1 MTPRVGAT
9 PSPSPAAPAAD
20 PRRAQAERLRA
31 TARQLE
37 GVFVEQMFKAMRETV
52 PEDGAVSGGSG
63 EAMFSGMLDQSLA
76 EEVPARWSNG
86 LAEALYRQ
94 LQRAAGL
101 EQQVETG
108 SGEMG
113 MGNGALSFPFP
124 VPHSPASAP
133 SSPPPA
139 LPILDPG
146 PPTSAAPARAVLPE
160 PQ

>member
-1 MTPRVGAT
+1 MTPRVGAHRA
-9 PSPSPAAPAAD
+9 PSPPVEATD

-52 PEDGAVSGGSG
+52 PEGGATSGGSG
-63 EAMFSGMLDQSLA
+63 EEMFTGMLDQSLA
-76 EEVPARWSNG
+76 GEVPARWSNG

-101 EQQVETG
+101 EGVPSSEPA
-108 SGEMG
+108 SSSP
-113 MGNGALSFPFP
+113 AAP
-124 VPHSPASAP
+124 VPILE
-133 SSPPPA
+133 SSTS
-139 LPILDPG
+139 
-146 PPTSAAPARAVLPE
+146 TSAAPARAVLTE

>member
-1 MTPRVGAT
+1 MTPRVGAHRA
-9 PSPSPAAPAAD
+9 PSPPVEATD

-52 PEDGAVSGGSG
+52 PEGGAMSGGSG
-63 EAMFSGMLDQSLA
+63 EEMFTGMLDQSLA
-76 EEVPARWSNG
+76 GEVPARWSNG

-101 EQQVETG
+101 EGVTPG
-108 SGEMG
+108 TS
-113 MGNGALSFPFP
+113 
-124 VPHSPASAP
+124 SATSAAP
-133 SSPPPA
+133 DASSPPRA
-139 LPILDPG
+139 VPILDPG
-146 PPTSAAPARAVLPE
+146 TSTSAASARAVLTE

>member
-1 MTPRVGAT
+1 MTPRVGDAGARLSALQGVAGSREPT
-9 PSPSPAAPAAD
+9 AGSN
-20 PRRAQAERLRA
+20 AQRLRA

-52 PEDGAVSGGSG
+52 PEGGAMSGGSG
-63 EAMFSGMLDQSLA
+63 EEMFTGMLDQSLA
-76 EEVPARWSNG
+76 EEVPTRWSNG

-101 EQQVETG
+101 EGVEPD
-108 SGEMG
+108 
-113 MGNGALSFPFP
+113 GAE
-124 VPHSPASAP
+124 PAPP
-133 SSPPPA
+133 SSRPAA

-146 PPTSAAPARAVLPE
+146 TSTSAAPARAVLTG

>member
-9 PSPSPAAPAAD
+9 PPTSPAAAAAD
-20 PRRAQAERLRA
+20 PRRAQAERLRG

-52 PEDGAVSGGSG
+52 PDDGAVSGGSG
-63 EAMFSGMLDQSLA
+63 EAMFAGMLDQSLA
-76 EEVPARWSNG
+76 EEVPTRWSNG

-101 EQQVETG
+101 EGVT
-108 SGEMG
+108 
-113 MGNGALSFPFP
+113 PDT
-124 VPHSPASAP
+124 PAATSAAP
-133 SSPPPA
+133 IASSPSA
-139 LPILDPG
+139 AVPILDPG
-146 PPTSAAPARAVLPE
+146 TPTSAAPARAVLPE

>member
-1 MTPRVGAT
+1 MTTIANGGAPPPGPRAAGRGAT
-9 PSPSPAAPAAD
+9 PDAD
-20 PRRAQAERLRA
+20 RLRA

-52 PEDGAVSGGSG
+52 PEGGAVSGGSG
-63 EAMFSGMLDQSLA
+63 EAMFTGMLDQSLA

-101 EQQVETG
+101 EGVVD
-108 SGEMG
+108 
-113 MGNGALSFPFP
+113 GA
-124 VPHSPASAP
+124 AP
-133 SSPPPA
+133 SSPSPA
-139 LPILDPG
+139 LPILDPSTS
-146 PPTSAAPARAVLPE
+146 TSAAPARAVLTE